1 MKNKKSWRSE
11 SLESRIK
18 EGGDKMVQSI
28 WKSEET
34 PKGKQTQ
41 EFECNV
47 YFENTLFGQIW
58 SQNSELFM

>member
-1 MKNKKSWRSE
+1 MKNKKNRRQE
-11 SLESRIK
+11 SLEIRVK

-34 PKGKQTQ
+34 PKRKQTQ
-41 EFECNV
+41 EFDSNV

-58 SQNSELFM
+58 SQNSKLYM